1 MPDYFDLG
9 SHSRSI
15 TTSSSE
21 AQTWFDR
28 GLIWTYGFNHEE
40 AVRCFQRAL
49 DADPRCAMA
58 QWGIAYAA
66 GPNYNYDWDHIDP
79 TTLGRMLATT
89 VAAVEQASTLAE
101 PTSQV
106 ERALIEAIAA
116 RYQSTTVPADL
127 WAWSDAYAD
136 AMRAVHMAFPDDLDV
151 VALFADALINRT
163 PWRLWDLPSG
173 QPAPDSSAV
182 EARQALERALGTPE
196 GMRHPGV
203 LHMYIHLMEMSPF
216 PEKAAAA
223 ADALRSLV
231 PDAGHLHHMP
241 THIDMLCGDYQA
253 VVDWNSAAIVA
264 DEKYRAREGGM
275 NVYTLYRTHN
285 YHFKLYGAMFLG
297 QSEVAIEAA
306 DGMINAIPIELMHV
320 QTPPMAD
327 RLEGRFSMKLHALIR
342 FGRWQEII
350 DTPLPDDP
358 ALYCVT
364 TAMVH
369 YARGVAFAAT
379 GRVAEAEEQQRLF
392 EEAYARVP
400 ETRIFQNNT
409 CRDILGISA
418 EMLAGELEY
427 RKGNYV
433 LAFDHLRR
441 SVARSDGLL
450 YSEPW
455 AWMQPP
461 RHALG
466 ALLLEQGHVDEAA
479 AVYRADLGLDDSLP
493 RAHQHPDNVWALHGY
508 HECLV
513 RQGRLDEADS
523 IRERLDAVSGLAD
536 VPVESSCFCRS
547 TTAA

>member
-15 TTSSSE
+15 TTSSPE
-21 AQTWFDR
+21 AQRWFDR

-40 AVRCFQRAL
+40 AVRCFRRAL

-66 GPNYNYDWDHIDP
+66 GPNYNYDWDHIDLE
-79 TTLGRMLATT
+79 TLVKMLATT
-89 VAAVEQASTLAE
+89 GAAVEQASALAP
-101 PTSQV
+101 PTSPV

-116 RYQSTTVPADL
+116 RYQSTTVPDDL
-127 WAWSDAYAD
+127 WVWSDAYAD
-136 AMRAVHMAFPDDLDV
+136 AMRAVYAAFPDDLDV
-151 VALFADALINRT
+151 VALFAEALINRT
-163 PWRLWDLPSG
+163 PWRLWDLPTG
-173 QPAPDSSAV
+173 EPAHNSSAV
-182 EARQALERALGTPE
+182 EARQVLERAMTTPD

-223 ADALRSLV
+223 ADALRGLV

-253 VVDWNSAAIVA
+253 VVDSNSAAIVA
-264 DEKYRAREGGM
+264 DEKYREREGAM

-297 QSEVAIEAA
+297 QSDVAIEAA
-306 DGMINAIPIELMHV
+306 EGMVNAIPIELMHV

-327 RLEGRFSMKLHALIR
+327 RLEARFSMKLHALIR

-358 ALYCVT
+358 TLYCVS

-379 GRVAEAEEQQRLF
+379 GVVAEAEEQRRLF
-392 EEAYARVP
+392 EAAYARVP
-400 ETRIFQNNT
+400 ETRVFQNNT

-427 RKGNYV
+427 RKGNYD

-441 SVARSDGLL
+441 SVERSDGLL

-466 ALLLEQGHVDEAA
+466 ALLLEQGQVDEAA
-479 AVYRADLGLDDSLP
+479 DVYRADLGLDDSLP

-513 RQGRLDEADS
+513 RQGKLDEAAA
-523 IRERLDAVSGLAD
+523 ILERLDAARGLAD

-547 TTAA
+547 VSAA